1 MGAVHGVYL
10 KYVGISALSYG
21 GYTCLVDN
29 ADATPQFFGT
39 TSIWNLFSYDFN
51 RGETNSVLRFGI
63 ASMLK
68 YSSIVNGAIACL
80 FKMERG
86 MSILGKNEKTGQIP
100 LLSYVVFF
108 PFHLPSILY
117 THIHT
122 RNGTYAHID
131 KDGKVSRERVPVA
144 TEVQDGWWIGG
155 SYSHEL
161 SKNWGGVVDL
171 TSEFPETCIE
181 HTKAYLLCS
190 SWDGVP
196 PHPDKIDEAA
206 NFAVQARVNG
216 DVLIHCAHGRGRST
230 TVMCAALVKAG
241 LFENWEEALEKG
253 IRPMRQVCKLNSRM
267 KENLTEWQTKYINTD
282 QACAKKMQ

>member
-10 KYVGISALSYG
+10 KYVGISAISYG
-21 GYTCLVDN
+21 GYTCVLGDT
-29 ADATPQFFGT
+29 DASQFFGT
-39 TSIWNLFSYDFN
+39 TSIRNLLSCNIN
-51 RGETNSVLRFGI
+51 RVELNSILRFGI

-86 MSILGKNEKTGQIP
+86 MSILGKNEETGQIP
-100 LLSYVVFF
+100 IWSYVVFF
-108 PFHLPSILY
+108 PFHFPSIIY

-122 RNGTYAHID
+122 RKGTYVHKD
-131 KDGKVSRERVPVA
+131 KDGNIYHKRVPVA
-144 TEVQDGWWIGG
+144 TEVQEGWWIGG

-161 SKNWGGVVDL
+161 RKDWGGVVDL

-181 HTKAYLLCS
+181 YTKAYLLCY

-196 PHPDKIDEAA
+196 PHPDKIEEAA
-206 NFAVQARVNG
+206 NFAVKARVNG

-230 TVMCAALVKAG
+230 CLCCAALVKAG
-241 LFENWEEALEKG
+241 LFKNWEDALEG
-253 IRPMRQVCKLNSRM
+253 IRRKRQVCKLNRRM
-267 KENLTEWQTKYINTD
+267 KQNLSEWQAKYIITD
-282 QACAKKMQ
+282 QDRSTKMQ